1 MKSIPAQ
8 EIKRRGISA
17 VDELLAE
24 GPVQIIK
31 QNQPRYVVMSLE
43 SYEGL
48 MAGASAWDWLDRPLQ
63 TRRYASRSKI
73 EIDAALEAER
83 NAWDE
88 GA

>member
-1 MKSIPAQ
+1 
-8 EIKRRGISA
+8 
-17 VDELLAE
+17 
-24 GPVQIIK
+24 
-31 QNQPRYVVMSLE
+31 MSLE

-48 MAGASAWDWLDRPLQ
+48 MAGASAWDWLDRLLQ